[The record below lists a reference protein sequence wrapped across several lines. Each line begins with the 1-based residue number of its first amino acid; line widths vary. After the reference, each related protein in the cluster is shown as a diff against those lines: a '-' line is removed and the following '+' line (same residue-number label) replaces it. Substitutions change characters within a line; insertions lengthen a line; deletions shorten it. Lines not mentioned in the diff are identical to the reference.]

1 MRCLEQIF
9 GYNIPKEDRKDIW
22 TQNIYK
28 ILVETIQNLSREK
41 GLSTLRNNLYNKRN
55 SFVKKRIENL
65 TDKSLERLTSSG
77 LGTRTSQ
84 MMNPPTA
91 MILPGTMK
99 E

>member
-1 MRCLEQIF
+1 MKQS
-9 GYNIPKEDRKDIW
+9 K
-22 TQNIYK
+22 T
-28 ILVETIQNLSREK
+28 LVVKKAYQLYETIYIINE
-41 GLSTLRNNLYNKRN
+41 T
-55 SFVKKRIENL
+55 VKKDFKNL

>member
-1 MRCLEQIF
+1 MKQ
-9 GYNIPKEDRKDIW
+9 
-22 TQNIYK
+22 
-28 ILVETIQNLSREK
+28 QNLSHEK
-41 GLSTLRNNLYNKRN
+41 GLSTLRNNLINET
-55 SFVKKRIENL
+55 VKVEFKNL